1 MTNQEI
7 EQRLNEIYNDYYKP
21 DLDKEV
27 QAEVLKLEKQLE
39 LAAITVNSPHLVT
52 GRLWFIRFAARESD
66 KQIIVKSYN
75 CVSDWLD
82 AWNELEYSADFKW
95 DYDQANS
102 EYWQMEVT
110 IKPTSSVGMA

>member
-1 MTNQEI
+1 MVI
-7 EQRLNEIYNDYYKP
+7 
-21 DLDKEV
+21 LDKEV
-27 QAEVLKLEKQLE
+27 QAEVLELEKQLE
-39 LAAITVNSPHLVT
+39 TFTTNPLYLVT
-52 GRLWFIRFAARESD
+52 GRLWFIRFGARESD

-82 AWNELEYSADFKW
+82 AWNDMEYSSSNKW
-95 DYDQANS
+95 DYDQTNS